1 MKKPIEVFLR
11 HCYYSKL
18 QELPD
23 RTRPQWFNKIKV
35 FENFK
40 NTLNS
45 NLVNYTIVY
54 DEFYGS
60 IDKTFLAQEKNIEV
74 IKCGGESDSFLQTLD
89 IIQSKNFDDDQII
102 YFLEDDYLHRP
113 GWCDIML
120 EGFNIGSHYVTL
132 YDFDFFIASGYLCEI
147 FTTPSSHWRA
157 VPATT
162 NTFACRYKTL
172 LEDLKIHQKY
182 SSSNAIKEEDG
193 FHFSKDYDKF
203 WELQEKK
210 KYLISPMPGWSTHC
224 DANHI
229 SPVIDWKK
237 VVDETYVK
245 NSIKQIKS
253 INSISYS

>member
-23 RTRPQWFNKIKV
+23 RRRPSWFNKNKV
-35 FENFK
+35 FENFTS
-40 NTLNS
+40 TLNPD
-45 NLVNYTIVY
+45 LVNYTIVY

-60 IDKTFLAQEKNIEV
+60 INKTFLVKENNVEI
-74 IKCGGESDSFLQTLD
+74 IKCGSETDSFLSTLD
-89 IIQSKNFDDDQII
+89 IIKSRNFDDDTIV

-120 EGFNIGSHYVTL
+120 EGFTLNPSYVTL
-132 YDFDFFIASGYLCEI
+132 YDFDFFIAKGYLCEI

-172 LEDLKIHQKY
+172 LEDLEIHQKY
-182 SSSNAIKEEDG
+182 SIYGVKEEKG
-193 FHFSKDYDKF
+193 FHYSKDYDKF
-203 WELQEKK
+203 WELQEQY
-210 KYLISPMPGWSTHC
+210 KYLVSPMPGWSTHC
-224 DANHI
+224 DANHL
-229 SPVIDWKK
+229 SPIVNWEKIMND
-237 VVDETYVK
+237 TY
-245 NSIKQIKS
+245 IKQEYKEVIAL
-253 INSISYS
+253 NYR